1 MDIDPQTIALGLVG
15 LSELLSLLPE
25 KLVRS
30 NGLLHTF
37 VVLIKTCNKSFQ
49 ATKKGWLMILKN
61 KRV

>member
-1 MDIDPQTIALGLVG
+1 MDIDPQTIALGLLG

-37 VVLIKTCNKSFQ
+37 VVLIKTCNRRFPNKSFQ
-49 ATKKGWLMILKN
+49 ATKVKKDG
-61 KRV
+61 